1 VDRDTIGCY
10 HTFLHQSL
18 NRQISSAKVLEI
30 SFSEL
35 IFPLVFGSSQ
45 IGKKETSET
54 RTFRL
59 CGFMWLR
66 SYHLA
71 GLIGIS
77 VYLPLITYVI
87 SEIKPIV
94 SIRDRKNKF
103 FNYKVSFHVIFFIA
117 SFSESFYSLSML
129 ILNRYENC
137 GVWYLSVIEI
147 RVTVWGYVF
156 RIFSLLLTVVY
167 FSMV

>member
-59 CGFMWLR
+59 CGFMW
-66 SYHLA
+66 
-71 GLIGIS
+71 
-77 VYLPLITYVI
+77 
-87 SEIKPIV
+87 
-94 SIRDRKNKF
+94 KNKF